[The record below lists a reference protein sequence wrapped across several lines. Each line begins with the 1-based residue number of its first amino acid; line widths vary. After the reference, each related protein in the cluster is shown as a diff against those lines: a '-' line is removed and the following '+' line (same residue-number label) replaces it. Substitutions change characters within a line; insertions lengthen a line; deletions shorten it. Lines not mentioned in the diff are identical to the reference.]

1 MSPKKKINPN
11 SDDISLEPIEI
22 SIREKIG
29 HIISPDTLSLIPNL
43 INNLSENSQNFN
55 EQINQIR
62 RKTVYHIGESARIG
76 SDYIEE
82 LNNKLNS

>member
-1 MSPKKKINPN
+1 MSNKYNN
-11 SDDISLEPIEI
+11 SRRKFLV
-22 SIREKIG
+22 K
-29 HIISPDTLSLIPNL
+29 TLSSLVIIYTIPNL

-55 EQINQIR
+55 KQINQIR